1 MKHLDSYLTQLRSWL
16 LRAAELMSL
25 VLVVLILVYLL
36 LGEASG
42 DYVVSVMT
50 NVSLLISAVTPQAI
64 IGVALIAALLKAVQ
78 QIKKGRKGRV
88 YSEE

>member
-50 NVSLLISAVTPQAI
+50 NVSLLITAVTPQAI
-64 IGVALIAALLKAVQ
+64 IGVALIAAVVAYL
-78 QIKKGRKGRV
+78 RR
-88 YSEE
+88 

>member
-1 MKHLDSYLTQLRSWL
+1 MAL
-16 LRAAELMSL
+16 L
-25 VLVVLILVYLL
+25 LVVLVLVYLL

-64 IGVALIAALLKAVQ
+64 IGLALIAAVVAYL
-78 QIKKGRKGRV
+78 RR
-88 YSEE
+88 

>member
-16 LRAAELMSL
+16 LRAAELMSS

-64 IGVALIAALLKAVQ
+64 IGVALIAAVVAYL
-78 QIKKGRKGRV
+78 RR
-88 YSEE
+88 

>member
-25 VLVVLILVYLL
+25 VLVVLILVFLL

-64 IGVALIAALLKAVQ
+64 IGVALIAAVVAYL
-78 QIKKGRKGRV
+78 RR
-88 YSEE
+88 

>member
-1 MKHLDSYLTQLRSWL
+1 MKQLDSFLIKLRSWL

-64 IGVALIAALLKAVQ
+64 IGLALIAAVVAYL
-78 QIKKGRKGRV
+78 RR
-88 YSEE
+88 

>member
-64 IGVALIAALLKAVQ
+64 IGVALIAAVVAYL
-78 QIKKGRKGRV
+78 RR
-88 YSEE
+88 

>member
-36 LGEASG
+36 LGQASG

-64 IGVALIAALLKAVQ
+64 IGLALIAAVVAYL
-78 QIKKGRKGRV
+78 RR
-88 YSEE
+88 